1 MAAELRK
8 YPRINTALEI
18 NYSMDESSDS
28 DAPSATSSQFIGT
41 VTDLSK
47 SGAGLLVDQVHRPDD
62 LVCLEGVGGAKKP
75 LNSVVKWVRK
85 SQGKYRIGV
94 KFVRTPA

>member
-18 NYSMDESSDS
+18 NYSIDESS
-28 DAPSATSSQFIGT
+28 SADDTQKFIGT

-47 SGAGLLVDQVHRPDD
+47 SGAGLLVDQAHRPDD
-62 LVCLEGVGGAKKP
+62 VVRLEGVGGSKKP

-85 SQGKYRIGV
+85 TQGKYRVGV
-94 KFVRTPA
+94 KFVRGAA

>member
-18 NYSMDESSDS
+18 NYSLDDASDV
-28 DAPSATSSQFIGT
+28 APNQFIGT

-47 SGAGLLVDQVHRPDD
+47 SGAGLLVDQAHRPDD
-62 LVCLEGVGGAKKP
+62 LVCLEGVGGAQKP

-85 SQGKYRIGV
+85 TQGKYRIGV
-94 KFVRTPA
+94 KFIHSAA

>member
-18 NYSMDESSDS
+18 NYFVDGSGEKEAVADTE
-28 DAPSATSSQFIGT
+28 QFIGT

-47 SGAGLLVDQVHRPDD
+47 SGAGLLVEQAHRPDD
-62 LVCLEGVGGAKKP
+62 HVRLEGVGGATKP
-75 LNSVVKWVRK
+75 LNSIVKWVRK
-85 SQGKYRIGV
+85 TQGKYRIGV
-94 KFVRTPA
+94 KFVRAAV

>member
-18 NYSMDESSDS
+18 NYSLDDTNDIEN
-28 DAPSATSSQFIGT
+28 AVTTPLIGT

-62 LVCLEGVGGAKKP
+62 LVCLEGIGGATKP

-85 SQGKYRIGV
+85 TQGKYRIGV
-94 KFVRTPA
+94 KFVRTPT

>member
-18 NYSMDESSDS
+18 NYSMDDASEASS
-28 DAPSATSSQFIGT
+28 PFVGT

-62 LVCLEGVGGAKKP
+62 IVCLEGVGGAKKP

-85 SQGKYRIGV
+85 TQGKYRIGV
-94 KFVRTPA
+94 KFVRTPT

>member
-18 NYSMDESSDS
+18 NYSLDDASDVAS
-28 DAPSATSSQFIGT
+28 NQFIGT

-47 SGAGLLVDQVHRPDD
+47 SGAGLLVDQIHRPDD
-62 LVCLEGVGGAKKP
+62 LVCLEGVGGAQKP

-85 SQGKYRIGV
+85 TQGKYRIGV
-94 KFVRTPA
+94 KFVHSAT

>member
-18 NYSMDESSDS
+18 NYSMDESSDT
-28 DAPSATSSQFIGT
+28 PNQFIGT

-47 SGAGLLVDQVHRPDD
+47 SGAGLLVDQAHRPDD
-62 LVCLEGVGGAKKP
+62 RVCLEGVGGAKKP
-75 LNSVVKWVRK
+75 LSSIVKWVRK
-85 SQGKYRIGV
+85 TQGKYRIGV

>member
-18 NYSMDESSDS
+18 NYSMDESSDATNDAAS
-28 DAPSATSSQFIGT
+28 DQFIAT

-85 SQGKYRIGV
+85 TQGKYRIGV
-94 KFVRTPA
+94 KFVRTPT

>member
-18 NYSMDESSDS
+18 NYTMDD
-28 DAPSATSSQFIGT
+28 DANPTTDQFIGT

-62 LVCLEGVGGAKKP
+62 LVCLEGVGGAEKP

-85 SQGKYRIGV
+85 TQGKYRIGV
-94 KFVRTPA
+94 KFVRTAN

>member
-18 NYSMDESSDS
+18 NYSMDDASDI
-28 DAPSATSSQFIGT
+28 DPNQFIGT

-47 SGAGLLVDQVHRPDD
+47 SGAGLLVEQVHRPDD
-62 LVCLEGVGGAKKP
+62 LVCLEGVGGAQKP

-85 SQGKYRIGV
+85 TQGKYRIGV
-94 KFVRTPA
+94 KFVHSAT

>member
-18 NYSMDESSDS
+18 NYSMDESSS
-28 DAPSATSSQFIGT
+28 GADAAENQLIGT

-47 SGAGLLVDQVHRPDD
+47 SGAGLLVDQPHRPDD
-62 LVCLEGVGGAKKP
+62 LVRLEGVGGATKP

>member
-18 NYSMDESSDS
+18 NYSIDDS
-28 DAPSATSSQFIGT
+28 TDMPSQFVGT

-47 SGAGLLVDQVHRPDD
+47 SGAGLLVDHAHRPDD
-62 LVCLEGVGGAKKP
+62 RVSLEGVGGARKP
-75 LNSVVKWVRK
+75 LSSVVKWVRK
-85 SQGKYRIGV
+85 TQGKYRIGV
-94 KFVRTPA
+94 KFIRTPA

>member
-18 NYSMDESSDS
+18 NYSTEELNDE
-28 DAPSATSSQFIGT
+28 PSQFVGT

-47 SGAGLLVDQVHRPDD
+47 SGAGLLVNQAHRPNDR
-62 LVCLEGVGGAKKP
+62 VCLEGVGGAKKP
-75 LNSVVKWVRK
+75 LSSVVKWVRK
-85 SQGKYRIGV
+85 TQGKYRIGV

>member
-18 NYSMDESSDS
+18 NYFADESGDLKS
-28 DAPSATSSQFIGT
+28 DATDHQFIGT

-47 SGAGLLVDQVHRPDD
+47 SGAGLLVDQPHRPDD
-62 LVCLEGVGGAKKP
+62 IVRLEKVGGATKP

-85 SQGKYRIGV
+85 TQGKYRIGV
-94 KFVRTPA
+94 KFVRGAG

>member
-18 NYSMDESSDS
+18 NYSTDEPD
-28 DAPSATSSQFIGT
+28 DAAISASSQFIGT

-47 SGAGLLVDQVHRPDD
+47 SGAGLLVDQAHRPDD

-85 SQGKYRIGV
+85 TQGKYRIGV
-94 KFVRTPA
+94 KFVRTPT